1 MAAKEKPQTTEASYF
16 HQKKTAATLKPVLAD
31 QRTQCNSPAAP
42 LNAEQ
47 LKLAEEQLQREVYLA
62 KKAFFL
68 PEKDSDS
75 ESDSAWD
82 SISDNEVQYPKKH
95 LSLKLPLAF
104 KVVDFCQT

>member
-62 KKAFFL
+62 KKAFL

-82 SISDNEVQYPKKH
+82 SISDMSDNEV
-95 LSLKLPLAF
+95 
-104 KVVDFCQT
+104 

>member
-42 LNAEQ
+42 FNAEQ

-82 SISDNEVQYPKKH
+82 SISDMSDNEV
-95 LSLKLPLAF
+95 
-104 KVVDFCQT
+104 